1 MTDVFVRAA
10 ALDPERAAET
20 PVGIFLTNAGDIKIV
35 SVGDGHA
42 VEVTLS
48 LNAALDFAGL
58 LIDRVAEESRRR
70 VAAAPAAAVVAH

>member
-48 LNAALDFAGL
+48 LEAAIDFAGL
-58 LIDRVAEESRRR
+58 LLNRAAEEARKRT
-70 VAAAPAAAVVAH
+70 AAAPAAAVVAH

>member
-48 LNAALDFAGL
+48 LDAALDFAGL